1 MGTYDESSLSDMIMK
16 YSSMILRIAVQNT
29 NDFYVAEDITQEVFI
44 KLMTCKKAFD
54 NENYVKAWL
63 IKVTLNMCKN
73 HTKSSWRKRTVSIQ
87 EREATQFFV
96 LPEDRYIFELIMKLP
111 DKYKNVL
118 YLYYYEEYKVPE
130 IAELLDKKINT
141 ISTWLRRA
149 RIELKKRIEEE

>member
-118 YLYYYEEYKVPE
+118 YLTITKIYSTRNCSCWIKDKYNKYM
-130 IAELLDKKINT
+130 AEGKD
-141 ISTWLRRA
+141 
-149 RIELKKRIEEE
+149 